1 MNEEVKKEENNESVV
16 SVNDSVNTADNS
28 SSDVVSETTTDTP
41 GYNKDEVNIAP
52 ITKPAVHFESK
63 KPEEE
68 VSEKKEET
76 EKKVENESITAVE
89 SPSQTDTGANTEVTS
104 APVQPV
110 TPAQPAP
117 AVANPQEATPVVA
130 TTQET
135 TPAPVETNKDNGGEF
150 IEKEK
155 KRWPIVL
162 LLILLILGGAFY
174 YYYFIMTKPS
184 TLFNKVVSASYSK
197 LSNNINTNLN
207 NVTKNFSKG
216 EFTGKL
222 ILTSENAN
230 LVMVNGLTV
239 NTDIQYDK
247 DNKKAYVSGS
257 GSLLGIEIANAKIML
272 DGDYV
277 YFNIKKDNVQSE
289 TYKTKIDASV
299 TAAITENSDLDKYTN
314 SYKYLL
320 DTAKNA
326 FLANVS
332 ENKITKTPELR
343 DVDGKKVPAYRIN
356 YTYDESE
363 NNKILKAILNAYM
376 NDNKSLEELVSLGL
390 GESTEDVK
398 TSLKSMIDEE
408 SFTGTEKFETVNV
421 IIYIDMFSSNLLGFN
436 VSRGQAQL
444 SVNVSGNNYTA
455 VITSKEENSTDK
467 VSLTYDS
474 NENRYVLDVDTESI
488 INSIMEEVKANTDS
502 NYVKTEQRN
511 KFSIV
516 YKEKKIN
523 DKKIEYSF
531 SFKYFEPT
539 NSEKEMVVIDATG
552 EFNEIDSVNT
562 FDVSNAIDY
571 DALDENAK
579 KEILS
584 SLTSSEE

>member
-1 MNEEVKKEENNESVV
+1 MNEEVKKEENTETVV
-16 SVNDSVNTADNS
+16 SVNGVENPADSS
-28 SSDVVSETTTDTP
+28 SSDVVSETTADTP
-41 GYNKDEVNIAP
+41 SYNKDEVNIAP

-63 KPEEE
+63 NPEEE
-68 VSEKKEET
+68 VSEKKEE
-76 EKKVENESITAVE
+76 VENVNAVVE
-89 SPSQTDTGANTEVTS
+89 SPSQTEATTNAGTTNGVA
-104 APVQPV
+104 QPADLV
-110 TPAQPAP
+110 QPAP
-117 AVANPQEATPVVA
+117 AVSNPQEGTSTPV
-130 TTQET
+130 E
-135 TPAPVETNKDNGGEF
+135 PNKDNGGEF

-155 KRWPIVL
+155 KRWPIIL
-162 LLILLILGGAFY
+162 LLILLVLGGAFY

-184 TLFNKVVSASYSK
+184 TLFNKVVNASYTK
-197 LSNNINTNLN
+197 LSNNVSTNLN

-239 NTDIQYDK
+239 NTDFQYDK

-277 YFNIKKDNVQSE
+277 YFNIKKDDVQSE
-289 TYKTKIDASV
+289 TYKTKIDTS
-299 TAAITENSDLDKYTN
+299 ITTTVVENDDLDKYVN

-320 DTAKNA
+320 DKAKNT
-326 FLANVS
+326 FLTNVS
-332 ENKITKTPELR
+332 ENKITKTPELK
-343 DVDGKKVPAYRIN
+343 DVDGKKVPAYKIN

-376 NDNKSLEELVSLGL
+376 NDNKSLEELVTLGL
-390 GESTEDVK
+390 GGSIDDVK
-398 TSLKSMIDEE
+398 TSLKDMIDEE
-408 SFTGTEKFETVNV
+408 NSTDTEKFETINF
-421 IIYIDMFSSNLLGFN
+421 IIYIDMFNSNLLGFN

-444 SVNVSGNNYTA
+444 NVKVSGNNYT
-455 VITSKEENSTDK
+455 VVMTSKEEKSTDT

-474 NENRYVLDVDTESI
+474 NENRYVLDVDTKSI
-488 INSIMEEVKANTDS
+488 INSVMEEVKANTDS

-552 EFNEIDSVNT
+552 EFNVIDKVKT
-562 FDVSNAIDY
+562 FDITNAIDY
-571 DALDENAK
+571 DSLDENAK
-579 KEILS
+579 KKILS
-584 SLTSSEE
+584 SLIGSEE

>member
-1 MNEEVKKEENNESVV
+1 MNEEVKKEENTETVV
-16 SVNDSVNTADNS
+16 SVNGVENTADSS
-28 SSDVVSETTTDTP
+28 SSDVVSEATADTP
-41 GYNKDEVNIAP
+41 SYNKDEVNIAP

-68 VSEKKEET
+68 VSEKKEE
-76 EKKVENESITAVE
+76 VENVNAVVE
-89 SPSQTDTGANTEVTS
+89 SPSQTEATINAGTTDGVA
-104 APVQPV
+104 QPADLV
-110 TPAQPAP
+110 QPAP
-117 AVANPQEATPVVA
+117 AVSNPQEGTPTPV
-130 TTQET
+130 E
-135 TPAPVETNKDNGGEF
+135 PNKDNGGEF

-155 KRWPIVL
+155 KRWPIIL
-162 LLILLILGGAFY
+162 LLILLVLGGVFY

-184 TLFNKVVSASYSK
+184 TLFNKVVNASYTK
-197 LSNNINTNLN
+197 LSNNVSTNLN

-239 NTDIQYDK
+239 NTDFQYDK

-277 YFNIKKDNVQSE
+277 YFNIKKDGVQSE
-289 TYKTKIDASV
+289 TYKTKIDTS
-299 TAAITENSDLDKYTN
+299 ITTTVVENDDLDKYVN

-320 DTAKNA
+320 DKAKNT
-326 FLANVS
+326 FLTNVS
-332 ENKITKTPELR
+332 ENKITKTPELK
-343 DVDGKKVPAYRIN
+343 DVDGKKVPAYKIN

-376 NDNKSLEELVSLGL
+376 NDNKSLEELVTLGL
-390 GESTEDVK
+390 GGSIDDVK
-398 TSLKSMIDEE
+398 TSLKDMIDEE
-408 SFTGTEKFETVNV
+408 NSTDTEKFETINF
-421 IIYIDMFSSNLLGFN
+421 IIYIDMFNSNLLGFN

-444 SVNVSGNNYTA
+444 NVKVSGNNYT
-455 VITSKEENSTDK
+455 VVMTSKEEKSTDT

-474 NENRYVLDVDTESI
+474 NENRYVLDVDTKSI
-488 INSIMEEVKANTDS
+488 INSVMEEVKANTDS

-552 EFNEIDSVNT
+552 EFNVIDKVKT
-562 FDVSNAIDY
+562 FDITNAIDY
-571 DALDENAK
+571 DSLDENAK
-579 KEILS
+579 KKILS
-584 SLTSSEE
+584 SLIGSEE

>member
-1 MNEEVKKEENNESVV
+1 MNEEVKKEENTETVV
-16 SVNDSVNTADNS
+16 SVNGVENTADSS
-28 SSDVVSETTTDTP
+28 SSDVVGEATADTP
-41 GYNKDEVNIAP
+41 SYNKDEVNIAP
-52 ITKPAVHFESK
+52 ITKPTVHFESK

-68 VSEKKEET
+68 VSEKKEE
-76 EKKVENESITAVE
+76 VENVNAVVE
-89 SPSQTDTGANTEVTS
+89 SPSQTEATTNAGTTDGVA
-104 APVQPV
+104 QPADLV
-110 TPAQPAP
+110 QPAP
-117 AVANPQEATPVVA
+117 AVSNPQEGTPTPV
-130 TTQET
+130 E
-135 TPAPVETNKDNGGEF
+135 PNKDNGGEF

-155 KRWPIVL
+155 KRWPIIL
-162 LLILLILGGAFY
+162 LLILLVLGGAFY

-184 TLFNKVVSASYSK
+184 TLFNKVVNASYTK
-197 LSNNINTNLN
+197 LSNNVSTNLN

-239 NTDIQYDK
+239 NTDFQYDK

-277 YFNIKKDNVQSE
+277 YFNIKKDDVQSE
-289 TYKTKIDASV
+289 TYKTKIDTSI
-299 TAAITENSDLDKYTN
+299 ITTVVENDDLDKYVN

-320 DTAKNA
+320 DKAKNT

-332 ENKITKTPELR
+332 ENKITKTPELK
-343 DVDGKKVPAYRIN
+343 DVDGKKVPAYKIN

-376 NDNKSLEELVSLGL
+376 NDNKSLEELVTLGL
-390 GESTEDVK
+390 GGSIDDVK
-398 TSLKSMIDEE
+398 TSLKDMIDEE
-408 SFTGTEKFETVNV
+408 NSTDTEKFETINF
-421 IIYIDMFSSNLLGFN
+421 IIYIDMFNSNLLGFN

-444 SVNVSGNNYTA
+444 NVKVSGNNYT
-455 VITSKEENSTDK
+455 VVMTSKEEKSTDT

-474 NENRYVLDVDTESI
+474 NENRYVLDVDTKSI

-552 EFNEIDSVNT
+552 EFNVIDKVKT
-562 FDVSNAIDY
+562 FDITNAIDY
-571 DALDENAK
+571 DSLDENAK
-579 KEILS
+579 KKILS
-584 SLTSSEE
+584 SLIGSEE

>member
-1 MNEEVKKEENNESVV
+1 MNEEVKKEENTETVV
-16 SVNDSVNTADNS
+16 SVNGVENTADSS
-28 SSDVVSETTTDTP
+28 SSDVVSETTADTP
-41 GYNKDEVNIAP
+41 SYNKDEVNIAP

-63 KPEEE
+63 NPEEE
-68 VSEKKEET
+68 ESEKKEE
-76 EKKVENESITAVE
+76 VENVNAVVE
-89 SPSQTDTGANTEVTS
+89 SPSQTEATTNAGTTNGVA
-104 APVQPV
+104 QPADLV
-110 TPAQPAP
+110 QPAP
-117 AVANPQEATPVVA
+117 AVSNPQEGTPTPV
-130 TTQET
+130 E
-135 TPAPVETNKDNGGEF
+135 PNKDNGGEF

-155 KRWPIVL
+155 KRWPIIL
-162 LLILLILGGAFY
+162 LLILLVLGGAFY

-184 TLFNKVVSASYSK
+184 TLFNKVVNASYTK
-197 LSNNINTNLN
+197 LSNNVSTNLN

-239 NTDIQYDK
+239 NTNFQYDK

-272 DGDYV
+272 DSDYV
-277 YFNIKKDNVQSE
+277 YFNIKKDDVQSE
-289 TYKTKIDASV
+289 TYKTKIDTS
-299 TAAITENSDLDKYTN
+299 ITTTVVENDDLDKYVN

-320 DTAKNA
+320 DKAKNT
-326 FLANVS
+326 FLTNVS
-332 ENKITKTPELR
+332 ENKITKTPELK
-343 DVDGKKVPAYRIN
+343 DVDGKKVPAYKIN

-376 NDNKSLEELVSLGL
+376 NDNKSLEELVTLGL
-390 GESTEDVK
+390 GGSIDDVK
-398 TSLKSMIDEE
+398 TSLKDMIDEE
-408 SFTGTEKFETVNV
+408 NSTDIEKFETINF
-421 IIYIDMFSSNLLGFN
+421 IIYIDMFNSNLLGFN

-444 SVNVSGNNYTA
+444 NVKVSGNNYT
-455 VITSKEENSTDK
+455 VVMTSKEEKSTDTI
-467 VSLTYDS
+467 SLTYDS
-474 NENRYVLDVDTESI
+474 NENRYVLDVDTKSI
-488 INSIMEEVKANTDS
+488 INSVMEEVKANTDS

-552 EFNEIDSVNT
+552 EFNVIDKVKT
-562 FDVSNAIDY
+562 FDITNAIDY
-571 DALDENAK
+571 DSLDENAK
-579 KEILS
+579 KKILS
-584 SLTSSEE
+584 SLIGSEE

>member
-1 MNEEVKKEENNESVV
+1 MNEEVKKEENTETVV
-16 SVNDSVNTADNS
+16 SVNGVENTADSS
-28 SSDVVSETTTDTP
+28 SSDVVSETTADTP
-41 GYNKDEVNIAP
+41 SYNKDEVNIAP

-63 KPEEE
+63 NPEEE
-68 VSEKKEET
+68 ESEKKEE
-76 EKKVENESITAVE
+76 VENVNAVVE
-89 SPSQTDTGANTEVTS
+89 SPSQTEATTNAGTTNGVA
-104 APVQPV
+104 QPADLV
-110 TPAQPAP
+110 QPAP
-117 AVANPQEATPVVA
+117 AVSNPQEGTPTPV
-130 TTQET
+130 E
-135 TPAPVETNKDNGGEF
+135 PNKDNGGEF

-155 KRWPIVL
+155 KRWPIIL
-162 LLILLILGGAFY
+162 LLILLVLGGAFY

-184 TLFNKVVSASYSK
+184 TLFNKVVNASYTK
-197 LSNNINTNLN
+197 LSNNVSTNLN

-239 NTDIQYDK
+239 NTNFQYDK

-272 DGDYV
+272 DSDYV
-277 YFNIKKDNVQSE
+277 YFNIKKDDVQSE
-289 TYKTKIDASV
+289 TYKTKIDTS
-299 TAAITENSDLDKYTN
+299 ITTTVVENDDLDKYVN

-320 DTAKNA
+320 DKAKNT
-326 FLANVS
+326 FLTNVS
-332 ENKITKTPELR
+332 ENKITKTPELK
-343 DVDGKKVPAYRIN
+343 DVDGKKVPAYKIN

-376 NDNKSLEELVSLGL
+376 NDNKSLEELVTLGL
-390 GESTEDVK
+390 GGSIDDVK
-398 TSLKSMIDEE
+398 TSLKDMIDEE
-408 SFTGTEKFETVNV
+408 NSTDIEKFETINF
-421 IIYIDMFSSNLLGFN
+421 IIYIDMFNSNLLGFN

-444 SVNVSGNNYTA
+444 NVKVSSNNYT
-455 VITSKEENSTDK
+455 VVMTSKEEKSTDTI
-467 VSLTYDS
+467 SLTYDS
-474 NENRYVLDVDTESI
+474 NENRYVLDVDTKSI
-488 INSIMEEVKANTDS
+488 INSVMEEVKANTDS

-552 EFNEIDSVNT
+552 EFNVIDKVKT
-562 FDVSNAIDY
+562 FDITNAIDY
-571 DALDENAK
+571 DSLDENAK
-579 KEILS
+579 KKILS
-584 SLTSSEE
+584 SLIGSEE

>member
-1 MNEEVKKEENNESVV
+1 MNEEVKKEENTETVV
-16 SVNDSVNTADNS
+16 SVNGVENTADSS
-28 SSDVVSETTTDTP
+28 SSDVVSETTADTP
-41 GYNKDEVNIAP
+41 SYNKYEVNIAP

-68 VSEKKEET
+68 VSEKKEE
-76 EKKVENESITAVE
+76 VENVNAVVE
-89 SPSQTDTGANTEVTS
+89 SPSQTEATTNAGTTNGVAQPADL
-104 APVQPV
+104 VQPV
-110 TPAQPAP
+110 P
-117 AVANPQEATPVVA
+117 AVSNPQEGTPTPV
-130 TTQET
+130 E
-135 TPAPVETNKDNGGEF
+135 PNKDNGGEF

-155 KRWPIVL
+155 KRWPIIL
-162 LLILLILGGAFY
+162 LLILLVLGGAFY

-184 TLFNKVVSASYSK
+184 TLFNKVVNASYTK
-197 LSNNINTNLN
+197 LSNNVSTNLN

-239 NTDIQYDK
+239 NTDFQYDK

-277 YFNIKKDNVQSE
+277 YFNIKKDDVQSE
-289 TYKTKIDASV
+289 TYKTKIDTS
-299 TAAITENSDLDKYTN
+299 ITTTVVENDDLDKYVN

-320 DTAKNA
+320 DKAKNI
-326 FLANVS
+326 FLTNVS
-332 ENKITKTPELR
+332 ENKITKTPELK
-343 DVDGKKVPAYRIN
+343 DVDGKKVPAYKIN

-376 NDNKSLEELVSLGL
+376 NDNKSLEELVTLGL
-390 GESTEDVK
+390 GGSIDDVK
-398 TSLKSMIDEE
+398 TSLKDMIDEE
-408 SFTGTEKFETVNV
+408 NSTDTEKFETINF
-421 IIYIDMFSSNLLGFN
+421 IIYIDMFNSNLLGFN

-444 SVNVSGNNYTA
+444 NVKVSGNNYT
-455 VITSKEENSTDK
+455 VVMTSKEEKSTDT

-474 NENRYVLDVDTESI
+474 NENRYVLDVDTKSI
-488 INSIMEEVKANTDS
+488 INSVMEEVKANTDS

-552 EFNEIDSVNT
+552 EFNVIDKVKT
-562 FDVSNAIDY
+562 FDITNAIDY
-571 DALDENAK
+571 DSLDENAK
-579 KEILS
+579 KKILS
-584 SLTSSEE
+584 SLIGSEE

>member
-1 MNEEVKKEENNESVV
+1 MGSKMNEEVKKEENTEAVV
-16 SVNDSVNTADNS
+16 SVNGVENTADSS
-28 SSDVVSETTTDTP
+28 SSDVVSETTADTP
-41 GYNKDEVNIAP
+41 SYNKDEVNIAP

-63 KPEEE
+63 NPEEE
-68 VSEKKEET
+68 VSEKKEE
-76 EKKVENESITAVE
+76 VENVNAVVE
-89 SPSQTDTGANTEVTS
+89 SPSQTEATTNAGTTNGVA
-104 APVQPV
+104 QPADLV
-110 TPAQPAP
+110 QPAP
-117 AVANPQEATPVVA
+117 AVSNPQEGTSTPV
-130 TTQET
+130 E
-135 TPAPVETNKDNGGEF
+135 PNKDNGGEF

-155 KRWPIVL
+155 KRWPIIL
-162 LLILLILGGAFY
+162 LLILLVLGGAFY

-184 TLFNKVVSASYSK
+184 TLFNKVVNASYTK
-197 LSNNINTNLN
+197 LSNNVSTNLN

-239 NTDIQYDK
+239 NTDFQYDK

-277 YFNIKKDNVQSE
+277 YFNIKKDDVQSE
-289 TYKTKIDASV
+289 TYKTKIDTSIATTV
-299 TAAITENSDLDKYTN
+299 VENDDLDKYVN

-320 DTAKNA
+320 DKAKNI
-326 FLANVS
+326 FLTNVS
-332 ENKITKTPELR
+332 ENKITKTPELK
-343 DVDGKKVPAYRIN
+343 DVDGKKVPAYKIN

-376 NDNKSLEELVSLGL
+376 NDNKSLEELVTLGL
-390 GESTEDVK
+390 GGSIDDVK
-398 TSLKSMIDEE
+398 TSLKDMIDEE
-408 SFTGTEKFETVNV
+408 NSTDTEKFETINF
-421 IIYIDMFSSNLLGFN
+421 IIYIDMFNSNLLGFN

-444 SVNVSGNNYTA
+444 NVKVSGNNYT
-455 VITSKEENSTDK
+455 VVMTSKEEKSTDT

-474 NENRYVLDVDTESI
+474 NENRYVLDVDTKSI
-488 INSIMEEVKANTDS
+488 INSVMEEVKANTDS

-552 EFNEIDSVNT
+552 EFNVIDKVKT
-562 FDVSNAIDY
+562 FDITNAIDY
-571 DALDENAK
+571 DSLDENAK
-579 KEILS
+579 KKILS
-584 SLTSSEE
+584 SLIGSEE

>member
-1 MNEEVKKEENNESVV
+1 MNEEVKKEENTETVV
-16 SVNDSVNTADNS
+16 SVNGVENPADSS
-28 SSDVVSETTTDTP
+28 SSDVVSETTADTP
-41 GYNKDEVNIAP
+41 SYNKDEVNIAP

-63 KPEEE
+63 NPEEE
-68 VSEKKEET
+68 VSEKKEE
-76 EKKVENESITAVE
+76 VENVNAVVE
-89 SPSQTDTGANTEVTS
+89 SPSQTEATTNAGTTNGVA
-104 APVQPV
+104 QPADLV
-110 TPAQPAP
+110 QPAP
-117 AVANPQEATPVVA
+117 AVSNPQEGTPTPV
-130 TTQET
+130 E
-135 TPAPVETNKDNGGEF
+135 PNKDNGGEF

-155 KRWPIVL
+155 KRWPIIL
-162 LLILLILGGAFY
+162 LLILLVLGGAFY

-184 TLFNKVVSASYSK
+184 TLFNKVVNASYTK
-197 LSNNINTNLN
+197 LSNNVSTNLN

-239 NTDIQYDK
+239 NTDFQYDK

-277 YFNIKKDNVQSE
+277 YFNIKKDDVQSE
-289 TYKTKIDASV
+289 TYKTKIDTS
-299 TAAITENSDLDKYTN
+299 ITTTVVENDDLDRYVN

-320 DTAKNA
+320 DKAKNT
-326 FLANVS
+326 FLTNVS
-332 ENKITKTPELR
+332 ENKITKTPELK
-343 DVDGKKVPAYRIN
+343 DVDGKKVPAYKIN

-376 NDNKSLEELVSLGL
+376 NDNKSLEELVTLGL
-390 GESTEDVK
+390 GGSIDDVK
-398 TSLKSMIDEE
+398 TSLKDMIDEE
-408 SFTGTEKFETVNV
+408 NSTDTEKFETINF
-421 IIYIDMFSSNLLGFN
+421 IIYIDMFNSNLLGFN

-444 SVNVSGNNYTA
+444 NVKVSGNNYT
-455 VITSKEENSTDK
+455 VVMTSKEEKSTDT

-474 NENRYVLDVDTESI
+474 NENRYVLDVDTKSI
-488 INSIMEEVKANTDS
+488 INSVMEEVKANTDS

-552 EFNEIDSVNT
+552 EFNVIDKVKT
-562 FDVSNAIDY
+562 FDITNAIDY
-571 DALDENAK
+571 DSLDENAK
-579 KEILS
+579 KKILS
-584 SLTSSEE
+584 SLIGSEE

>member
-1 MNEEVKKEENNESVV
+1 MGSKMNEEVKKEENTEAVV
-16 SVNDSVNTADNS
+16 SVNGVENTADSS
-28 SSDVVSETTTDTP
+28 SSDVVSETTADTP
-41 GYNKDEVNIAP
+41 SYNKDEVNIAP

-63 KPEEE
+63 NPEEE
-68 VSEKKEET
+68 VSEKKEE
-76 EKKVENESITAVE
+76 VENVNAVVE
-89 SPSQTDTGANTEVTS
+89 SPSQTEATTNAGTTNGVA
-104 APVQPV
+104 QPADLV
-110 TPAQPAP
+110 QPAP
-117 AVANPQEATPVVA
+117 AVSNPQEGTSTPV
-130 TTQET
+130 E
-135 TPAPVETNKDNGGEF
+135 PNKDNGGEF

-155 KRWPIVL
+155 KRWPIIL
-162 LLILLILGGAFY
+162 LLILLVLGGAFY

-184 TLFNKVVSASYSK
+184 TLFNKVVNASYTK
-197 LSNNINTNLN
+197 LSNNVSTNLN

-239 NTDIQYDK
+239 NTDFQYDK

-277 YFNIKKDNVQSE
+277 YFNIKKDDVQSE
-289 TYKTKIDASV
+289 TYKTKIDTSIATTV
-299 TAAITENSDLDKYTN
+299 VENDDLDKYVN

-320 DTAKNA
+320 DKAKNT
-326 FLANVS
+326 FLTNVS
-332 ENKITKTPELR
+332 ENKITKTPELK
-343 DVDGKKVPAYRIN
+343 DVDGKKVPAYKIN

-376 NDNKSLEELVSLGL
+376 NDNKSLEELVTLGL
-390 GESTEDVK
+390 GGSIDDVK
-398 TSLKSMIDEE
+398 TSLKDMIDEKN
-408 SFTGTEKFETVNV
+408 STDTEKFETINF
-421 IIYIDMFSSNLLGFN
+421 IIYIDMFNSNLLGFN

-444 SVNVSGNNYTA
+444 NVKVSGNNYT
-455 VITSKEENSTDK
+455 VVMTSKEEKSTDT

-474 NENRYVLDVDTESI
+474 NENRYVLDVDTKSI
-488 INSIMEEVKANTDS
+488 INSVMEEVKANTDS

-552 EFNEIDSVNT
+552 EFNVIDKVKT
-562 FDVSNAIDY
+562 FDITNAIDY
-571 DALDENAK
+571 DSLDENAK
-579 KEILS
+579 KKILS
-584 SLTSSEE
+584 SLIGSEE

>member
-1 MNEEVKKEENNESVV
+1 MNEEVKKEENTETVV
-16 SVNDSVNTADNS
+16 SVNGVENTADSS
-28 SSDVVSETTTDTP
+28 SSDVVSETTADTP
-41 GYNKDEVNIAP
+41 SYNKDEVNIAP
-52 ITKPAVHFESK
+52 ITEPAVHFESK
-63 KPEEE
+63 NPEEE
-68 VSEKKEET
+68 VSEKKEE
-76 EKKVENESITAVE
+76 VENVNAVVE
-89 SPSQTDTGANTEVTS
+89 SPSQTEATTNAGTTNGV
-104 APVQPV
+104 VQPADLV
-110 TPAQPAP
+110 QPAP
-117 AVANPQEATPVVA
+117 AVSNPQEGTSTPV
-130 TTQET
+130 E
-135 TPAPVETNKDNGGEF
+135 PNKDNGGEF

-155 KRWPIVL
+155 KRWPIIL
-162 LLILLILGGAFY
+162 LLILLVLGGAFY

-184 TLFNKVVSASYSK
+184 TLFNKVVNASYTK
-197 LSNNINTNLN
+197 LSNNVSTNLN

-239 NTDIQYDK
+239 NTDFQYDK

-277 YFNIKKDNVQSE
+277 YFNIKKDDVQSE
-289 TYKTKIDASV
+289 TYKTKIDTS
-299 TAAITENSDLDKYTN
+299 ITTTVVENDDLDKYVN

-320 DTAKNA
+320 DKAKNT
-326 FLANVS
+326 FLTNVS
-332 ENKITKTPELR
+332 ENKITKTPELK
-343 DVDGKKVPAYRIN
+343 DVDGKKVPAYKIN

-376 NDNKSLEELVSLGL
+376 NDNKSLEELVTLGL
-390 GESTEDVK
+390 GGSIDDVK
-398 TSLKSMIDEE
+398 TSLKDMIDEE
-408 SFTGTEKFETVNV
+408 NSTDTEKFETINF
-421 IIYIDMFSSNLLGFN
+421 IIYIDIFNSNLLGFN

-444 SVNVSGNNYTA
+444 NVKVSGNNYT
-455 VITSKEENSTDK
+455 VVMTSKEEKSTDT

-474 NENRYVLDVDTESI
+474 NENRYVLDVDTKSI
-488 INSIMEEVKANTDS
+488 INSVMEEVKANTDS

-539 NSEKEMVVIDATG
+539 NSEKEMFVIDATG
-552 EFNEIDSVNT
+552 EFNVIDKVKT
-562 FDVSNAIDY
+562 FDITNAIDY
-571 DALDENAK
+571 DSLDENAK
-579 KEILS
+579 KKILS
-584 SLTSSEE
+584 SLIGSEE

>member
-1 MNEEVKKEENNESVV
+1 MNEEVKKEENTETVV
-16 SVNDSVNTADNS
+16 SVNGVENTADSS
-28 SSDVVSETTTDTP
+28 SSDVVSETTADTP
-41 GYNKDEVNIAP
+41 SYNKDEVNIAP

-63 KPEEE
+63 NPEEE
-68 VSEKKEET
+68 ESEKKEE
-76 EKKVENESITAVE
+76 VENVNAVVE
-89 SPSQTDTGANTEVTS
+89 SPSQTEATTNVGTTNGVA
-104 APVQPV
+104 QPADLV
-110 TPAQPAP
+110 QPAP
-117 AVANPQEATPVVA
+117 AVSNPQEGTPTPV
-130 TTQET
+130 E
-135 TPAPVETNKDNGGEF
+135 PNKDNGGEF

-155 KRWPIVL
+155 KRWPIIL
-162 LLILLILGGAFY
+162 LLILLVLGGAFY

-184 TLFNKVVSASYSK
+184 TLFNKVVNASYTK
-197 LSNNINTNLN
+197 LSNNVSTNLN

-239 NTDIQYDK
+239 NTDFQYDK

-277 YFNIKKDNVQSE
+277 YFNIKKDDVQSE
-289 TYKTKIDASV
+289 TYKTKIDTSI
-299 TAAITENSDLDKYTN
+299 ITTVVENDDLDKYVN

-320 DTAKNA
+320 DKAKNT
-326 FLANVS
+326 FLTNVS
-332 ENKITKTPELR
+332 ENKITKTPELK
-343 DVDGKKVPAYRIN
+343 DVDGKKVPAYKIN

-376 NDNKSLEELVSLGL
+376 NDNKSLEELVTLGL
-390 GESTEDVK
+390 GGSIDDVK
-398 TSLKSMIDEE
+398 TSLKDMIDEE
-408 SFTGTEKFETVNV
+408 NSTDTEKFETINF
-421 IIYIDMFSSNLLGFN
+421 IIYIDMFNSNLLGFN

-444 SVNVSGNNYTA
+444 NVKVSGNNYT
-455 VITSKEENSTDK
+455 VVMTSKEEKSTDT

-474 NENRYVLDVDTESI
+474 NENRYVLDVDTKSI
-488 INSIMEEVKANTDS
+488 INSVMEEVKANTDS

-552 EFNEIDSVNT
+552 EFNVIDKVKT
-562 FDVSNAIDY
+562 FDITNAIDY
-571 DALDENAK
+571 DSLDENAK
-579 KEILS
+579 KKILS
-584 SLTSSEE
+584 SLIGSEE

>member
-1 MNEEVKKEENNESVV
+1 MNEEVKKEENTETVV
-16 SVNDSVNTADNS
+16 SVNGVENPADSS
-28 SSDVVSETTTDTP
+28 SSDVVSETTADTP
-41 GYNKDEVNIAP
+41 SYNKDEVNIAP

-63 KPEEE
+63 NPEEE
-68 VSEKKEET
+68 VSEKKEE
-76 EKKVENESITAVE
+76 VENVNAVVE
-89 SPSQTDTGANTEVTS
+89 SPSQTEANTNVGTTNGV
-104 APVQPV
+104 AQHADLV
-110 TPAQPAP
+110 QPAP
-117 AVANPQEATPVVA
+117 AVSNPQEGTSTPV
-130 TTQET
+130 E
-135 TPAPVETNKDNGGEF
+135 PNKDNGGEF

-155 KRWPIVL
+155 KRWPIIL
-162 LLILLILGGAFY
+162 LLILLVLGGAFY

-184 TLFNKVVSASYSK
+184 TLFNKVVNASYTK
-197 LSNNINTNLN
+197 LSNNVSTNLN

-239 NTDIQYDK
+239 NTDFQYDK

-277 YFNIKKDNVQSE
+277 YFNIKKDDVQSE
-289 TYKTKIDASV
+289 TYKTKIDTSIATTV
-299 TAAITENSDLDKYTN
+299 VENDDLDKYVN

-320 DTAKNA
+320 DKAKNT
-326 FLANVS
+326 FLTNVS
-332 ENKITKTPELR
+332 ENKITKTPELK
-343 DVDGKKVPAYRIN
+343 DVDGKKVPAYKIN

-376 NDNKSLEELVSLGL
+376 NDNKSLEELVTLGL
-390 GESTEDVK
+390 GGSIDDVK
-398 TSLKSMIDEE
+398 TSLKDMIDEE
-408 SFTGTEKFETVNV
+408 NSTDTEKFETINF
-421 IIYIDMFSSNLLGFN
+421 IIYIDMFNSNLLGFN

-444 SVNVSGNNYTA
+444 NVKVSGNNYT
-455 VITSKEENSTDK
+455 VVMTSKEEKSTDT

-474 NENRYVLDVDTESI
+474 NENRYVLDVDTKSI
-488 INSIMEEVKANTDS
+488 INSVMEEVKANTDS

-552 EFNEIDSVNT
+552 EFNVIDKVKT
-562 FDVSNAIDY
+562 FDITNAIDY
-571 DALDENAK
+571 DSLDENAK
-579 KEILS
+579 KKILS
-584 SLTSSEE
+584 SLIGSEE

>member
-1 MNEEVKKEENNESVV
+1 MNEEVKKEENTETVV
-16 SVNDSVNTADNS
+16 SVNGVENTADSS
-28 SSDVVSETTTDTP
+28 SSDVVSEATADTP
-41 GYNKDEVNIAP
+41 SYNKDEVNIAP
-52 ITKPAVHFESK
+52 ITKPTVHFESK

-68 VSEKKEET
+68 VSEKKEE
-76 EKKVENESITAVE
+76 VENVNAVVE
-89 SPSQTDTGANTEVTS
+89 SPSQTEATTNAGTTDGVA
-104 APVQPV
+104 QPADLV
-110 TPAQPAP
+110 QPAP
-117 AVANPQEATPVVA
+117 AVSNPQEGTPTPV
-130 TTQET
+130 E
-135 TPAPVETNKDNGGEF
+135 PNKDNGGEF

-155 KRWPIVL
+155 KRWPIIL
-162 LLILLILGGAFY
+162 LLILLVLGGAFY

-184 TLFNKVVSASYSK
+184 TLFNKVVNASYTK
-197 LSNNINTNLN
+197 LSNNVSTNLN

-239 NTDIQYDK
+239 NTDFQYDK

-277 YFNIKKDNVQSE
+277 YFNIKKDDVQSE
-289 TYKTKIDASV
+289 TYKTKIDTSI
-299 TAAITENSDLDKYTN
+299 ITTVVENDDLDKYVN

-320 DTAKNA
+320 DKAKNT

-332 ENKITKTPELR
+332 ENKITKTPELK
-343 DVDGKKVPAYRIN
+343 DVDGKKVPAYKIN

-376 NDNKSLEELVSLGL
+376 NDNKSLEELVTLGL
-390 GESTEDVK
+390 GGSIDDVK
-398 TSLKSMIDEE
+398 TSLKDMIDEE
-408 SFTGTEKFETVNV
+408 NSTDTEKFETINF
-421 IIYIDMFSSNLLGFN
+421 IIYIDMFNSNLLGFN

-444 SVNVSGNNYTA
+444 NVKVSGNNYT
-455 VITSKEENSTDK
+455 VVMTSKEEKSTDT

-474 NENRYVLDVDTESI
+474 NENRYVLDVDTKSI

-552 EFNEIDSVNT
+552 EFNVIDKVKT
-562 FDVSNAIDY
+562 FDITNAIDY
-571 DALDENAK
+571 DSLDENAK
-579 KEILS
+579 KKILS
-584 SLTSSEE
+584 SLIGSEE

>member
-1 MNEEVKKEENNESVV
+1 MNEEVKKEENTETVV
-16 SVNDSVNTADNS
+16 SVNGVENTADSS
-28 SSDVVSETTTDTP
+28 SSDVVSEATADTP
-41 GYNKDEVNIAP
+41 SYNKDEVNIAP

-68 VSEKKEET
+68 VSEKKEE
-76 EKKVENESITAVE
+76 VENVNAVVE
-89 SPSQTDTGANTEVTS
+89 SPSQTEATTNAGTTNGVAQPADL
-104 APVQPV
+104 VQPV
-110 TPAQPAP
+110 P
-117 AVANPQEATPVVA
+117 AVSNPQEGTPTPV
-130 TTQET
+130 E
-135 TPAPVETNKDNGGEF
+135 PNKDNGGEF

-155 KRWPIVL
+155 KRWPIIL
-162 LLILLILGGAFY
+162 LLILLVLGGAFY

-184 TLFNKVVSASYSK
+184 TLFNKVVNASYTK
-197 LSNNINTNLN
+197 LSNNVSTNLN

-239 NTDIQYDK
+239 NTDFQYDK

-277 YFNIKKDNVQSE
+277 YFNIKKDDVQSE
-289 TYKTKIDASV
+289 TYKTKIDTS
-299 TAAITENSDLDKYTN
+299 ITTTVVENDDLDKYVN

-320 DTAKNA
+320 DKAKNI
-326 FLANVS
+326 FLTNVS
-332 ENKITKTPELR
+332 ENKITKTPELK
-343 DVDGKKVPAYRIN
+343 DVDGKKVPAYKIN

-376 NDNKSLEELVSLGL
+376 NDNKSLEELVTLGL
-390 GESTEDVK
+390 GGSIDDVK
-398 TSLKSMIDEE
+398 TSLKDMIDEE
-408 SFTGTEKFETVNV
+408 NSTDTEKFETINF
-421 IIYIDMFSSNLLGFN
+421 IIYIDMFNSNLLGFN

-444 SVNVSGNNYTA
+444 NVKVSGNNYT
-455 VITSKEENSTDK
+455 VVMTSKEEKSTDT

-474 NENRYVLDVDTESI
+474 NENRYVLDVDTKSI
-488 INSIMEEVKANTDS
+488 INSVMEEVKANTDS

-552 EFNEIDSVNT
+552 EFNVIDKVKT
-562 FDVSNAIDY
+562 FDITNAIDY
-571 DALDENAK
+571 DSLDENAK
-579 KEILS
+579 KKILS
-584 SLTSSEE
+584 SLIGSEE

>member
-1 MNEEVKKEENNESVV
+1 MNEEVKKEENTETVV
-16 SVNDSVNTADNS
+16 SVNGVENTADSS
-28 SSDVVSETTTDTP
+28 SSDVVSETTADTP
-41 GYNKDEVNIAP
+41 SYNKDEVNIAP

-63 KPEEE
+63 NPEEE
-68 VSEKKEET
+68 VSEKKEE
-76 EKKVENESITAVE
+76 VENVNAVVE
-89 SPSQTDTGANTEVTS
+89 SPSQTEATTNAGTTNGVA
-104 APVQPV
+104 QPADLV
-110 TPAQPAP
+110 QPAP
-117 AVANPQEATPVVA
+117 AVSNPQEGTSTPV
-130 TTQET
+130 E
-135 TPAPVETNKDNGGEF
+135 PNKDNGGEF

-155 KRWPIVL
+155 KRWPIIL
-162 LLILLILGGAFY
+162 LLILLVLGGAFY

-184 TLFNKVVSASYSK
+184 TLFNKVVNASYTK
-197 LSNNINTNLN
+197 LSNNVSTNLN

-239 NTDIQYDK
+239 NTDFQYDK

-277 YFNIKKDNVQSE
+277 YFNIKKDDVQSE
-289 TYKTKIDASV
+289 TYKTKID
-299 TAAITENSDLDKYTN
+299 TNITTTVVENDDLDKYVN

-320 DTAKNA
+320 DKAKNT
-326 FLANVS
+326 FLTNVS
-332 ENKITKTPELR
+332 ENKITKTPELK
-343 DVDGKKVPAYRIN
+343 DVDGKKVPAYKIN

-376 NDNKSLEELVSLGL
+376 NDNKSLEELVTLGL
-390 GESTEDVK
+390 GGSIDDVK
-398 TSLKSMIDEE
+398 TSLKDMIDEE
-408 SFTGTEKFETVNV
+408 NSTDTEKFETINF
-421 IIYIDMFSSNLLGFN
+421 IIYIDMFNSNLLGFN

-444 SVNVSGNNYTA
+444 NVKVSGNNYT
-455 VITSKEENSTDK
+455 VVMTSKEEKSTDTI
-467 VSLTYDS
+467 SLTYDS
-474 NENRYVLDVDTESI
+474 NENRYVLDVDTKSI
-488 INSIMEEVKANTDS
+488 INSVMEEVKANTDS

-552 EFNEIDSVNT
+552 EFNVIDKVKT
-562 FDVSNAIDY
+562 FDITNAIDY
-571 DALDENAK
+571 DSLDENAK
-579 KEILS
+579 KKILS
-584 SLTSSEE
+584 SLIGSEE

>member
-1 MNEEVKKEENNESVV
+1 MNEEVKKEENTETVV
-16 SVNDSVNTADNS
+16 SVNGVENTADSS
-28 SSDVVSETTTDTP
+28 SSDVVSEATADTP
-41 GYNKDEVNIAP
+41 SYNKDEVNIAP
-52 ITKPAVHFESK
+52 ITKPTVHFESK
-63 KPEEE
+63 KLEEE
-68 VSEKKEET
+68 VSEKKEE
-76 EKKVENESITAVE
+76 VENVNAVVE
-89 SPSQTDTGANTEVTS
+89 SPSQTEATTNAGTTDGVA
-104 APVQPV
+104 QPADLV
-110 TPAQPAP
+110 QPAP
-117 AVANPQEATPVVA
+117 AVSNPQEGTPM
-130 TTQET
+130 
-135 TPAPVETNKDNGGEF
+135 PVEPNKDNGGEF

-155 KRWPIVL
+155 KRWPIIL
-162 LLILLILGGAFY
+162 LLILLVLGGAFY

-184 TLFNKVVSASYSK
+184 TLFNKVVNASYTK
-197 LSNNINTNLN
+197 LSNNVSTNLN
-207 NVTKNFSKG
+207 NVNKNFSKG

-239 NTDIQYDK
+239 NTDFQYDK

-277 YFNIKKDNVQSE
+277 CFNIKKDDVQSE
-289 TYKTKIDASV
+289 TYKTKIDTSI
-299 TAAITENSDLDKYTN
+299 ITTVVENDDLDKYVN

-320 DTAKNA
+320 DKAKNT
-326 FLANVS
+326 FLTNVS
-332 ENKITKTPELR
+332 ENKITKTPELK
-343 DVDGKKVPAYRIN
+343 DVDGKKVPAYKIN

-376 NDNKSLEELVSLGL
+376 NDNKSLEELVTLGL
-390 GESTEDVK
+390 GGSIDDVK
-398 TSLKSMIDEE
+398 TSLKDMIDEE
-408 SFTGTEKFETVNV
+408 NSTDTEKFETINF
-421 IIYIDMFSSNLLGFN
+421 IIYIDMFNSNLLGFN

-444 SVNVSGNNYTA
+444 NVKVSGNNYT
-455 VITSKEENSTDK
+455 VVMTSKEEKSTDT

-474 NENRYVLDVDTESI
+474 NENRYVLDVDTKSI
-488 INSIMEEVKANTDS
+488 INSVMEEVKANTDS

-552 EFNEIDSVNT
+552 EFNVIDKVKT
-562 FDVSNAIDY
+562 FDITNAIDY
-571 DALDENAK
+571 DSLDENAK
-579 KEILS
+579 KKILS
-584 SLTSSEE
+584 SLIGSEE

>member
-1 MNEEVKKEENNESVV
+1 MNEEVKKEENTETVV
-16 SVNDSVNTADNS
+16 SVNGVENTADSS
-28 SSDVVSETTTDTP
+28 SSDVVSETTADTP
-41 GYNKDEVNIAP
+41 SYNKDEVNIAP

-63 KPEEE
+63 DPEEE
-68 VSEKKEET
+68 VSEKKEE
-76 EKKVENESITAVE
+76 VENVNAVVE
-89 SPSQTDTGANTEVTS
+89 SPSQTEATTNAGTTNGVA
-104 APVQPV
+104 QPADLV
-110 TPAQPAP
+110 QPAP
-117 AVANPQEATPVVA
+117 AVSNPQEGTSTPV
-130 TTQET
+130 E
-135 TPAPVETNKDNGGEF
+135 PNKDNGGEF

-155 KRWPIVL
+155 KRWPIIL
-162 LLILLILGGAFY
+162 LLILLVLGGAFY

-184 TLFNKVVSASYSK
+184 TLFNKVVNASYTK
-197 LSNNINTNLN
+197 LSNNVSTNLN

-239 NTDIQYDK
+239 NTDFQYDK

-272 DGDYV
+272 DSDYV
-277 YFNIKKDNVQSE
+277 YFNIKKDDVQSE
-289 TYKTKIDASV
+289 TYKTKIDTS
-299 TAAITENSDLDKYTN
+299 ITTTVVENDDLDKYVN

-320 DTAKNA
+320 DKAKNT
-326 FLANVS
+326 FLTNVS
-332 ENKITKTPELR
+332 ENKITKTPELK
-343 DVDGKKVPAYRIN
+343 DVDGKKVPAYKIN

-376 NDNKSLEELVSLGL
+376 NDNKSLEELVTLGL
-390 GESTEDVK
+390 GGSIDDVK
-398 TSLKSMIDEE
+398 TSLKDMIDEE
-408 SFTGTEKFETVNV
+408 NSTDTEKFETINF
-421 IIYIDMFSSNLLGFN
+421 IIYIDMFNSNLLGFN

-444 SVNVSGNNYTA
+444 NVKVSGNNYT
-455 VITSKEENSTDK
+455 VVMTSKEEKSTDT

-474 NENRYVLDVDTESI
+474 NENRYVLDVDTKSI
-488 INSIMEEVKANTDS
+488 INSVMEEVKANTDS

-552 EFNEIDSVNT
+552 EFNVIDKVKT
-562 FDVSNAIDY
+562 FDITNAIDY
-571 DALDENAK
+571 DSLDENAK
-579 KEILS
+579 KKILS
-584 SLTSSEE
+584 SLIGSEE

>member
-1 MNEEVKKEENNESVV
+1 MNEEVKKEENTETVV
-16 SVNDSVNTADNS
+16 SVNGVENTADSS
-28 SSDVVSETTTDTP
+28 SSDVVSEATADTP
-41 GYNKDEVNIAP
+41 SYNKDEVNIAP
-52 ITKPAVHFESK
+52 ITKPTVHFESK

-68 VSEKKEET
+68 VSEKKEE
-76 EKKVENESITAVE
+76 VENVNAVVE
-89 SPSQTDTGANTEVTS
+89 SPSQTEATTNAGTTDGV
-104 APVQPV
+104 
-110 TPAQPAP
+110 AQPADLVQLAP
-117 AVANPQEATPVVA
+117 AVSNPQEGTPTPV
-130 TTQET
+130 E
-135 TPAPVETNKDNGGEF
+135 PNKDNGGEF

-155 KRWPIVL
+155 KRWPIIL
-162 LLILLILGGAFY
+162 LLILLVLGGAFY

-184 TLFNKVVSASYSK
+184 TLFNKVVNASYTK
-197 LSNNINTNLN
+197 LSNNVSTNLN

-239 NTDIQYDK
+239 NTDFQYDK

-277 YFNIKKDNVQSE
+277 YFNIKKDDVQSE
-289 TYKTKIDASV
+289 TYKTKIDTSI
-299 TAAITENSDLDKYTN
+299 ITTVVENDDLDKYVN

-320 DTAKNA
+320 DKAKNT

-332 ENKITKTPELR
+332 ENKITKTPELK
-343 DVDGKKVPAYRIN
+343 DVDGKKVPAYKIN

-376 NDNKSLEELVSLGL
+376 NDNKSLEELVTLGL
-390 GESTEDVK
+390 GGSIDDVK
-398 TSLKSMIDEE
+398 TSLKDMIDEE
-408 SFTGTEKFETVNV
+408 NSTDTEKFETINF
-421 IIYIDMFSSNLLGFN
+421 IIYIDMFNSNLLGFN

-444 SVNVSGNNYTA
+444 NVKVSGNNYT
-455 VITSKEENSTDK
+455 VVMTSKEEKSTDT

-474 NENRYVLDVDTESI
+474 NENRYVLDVDTKSI

-552 EFNEIDSVNT
+552 EFNVIDKVKT
-562 FDVSNAIDY
+562 FDITNAIDY
-571 DALDENAK
+571 DSLDENAK
-579 KEILS
+579 KKILS
-584 SLTSSEE
+584 SLIGSEE

>member
-1 MNEEVKKEENNESVV
+1 MNEEVKKEENTETVV
-16 SVNDSVNTADNS
+16 SVNGVENTADSS
-28 SSDVVSETTTDTP
+28 SSDVVSEATADTP
-41 GYNKDEVNIAP
+41 SYNKDEVNIAP

-68 VSEKKEET
+68 VSEKKEE
-76 EKKVENESITAVE
+76 VENVNAVVE
-89 SPSQTDTGANTEVTS
+89 SPSQTEATTNAETTNGV
-104 APVQPV
+104 VQPADLV
-110 TPAQPAP
+110 QPAP
-117 AVANPQEATPVVA
+117 AVSNPQEGTPTPV
-130 TTQET
+130 E
-135 TPAPVETNKDNGGEF
+135 PNKDNGGEF

-155 KRWPIVL
+155 KRWPIIL
-162 LLILLILGGAFY
+162 LLILLVLGGAFY

-184 TLFNKVVSASYSK
+184 TLFNKVVNASYTK
-197 LSNNINTNLN
+197 LSNNVSTNLN

-239 NTDIQYDK
+239 NTDFQYDK

-277 YFNIKKDNVQSE
+277 YFNIKKDDVQSE
-289 TYKTKIDASV
+289 TYKTKIDTS
-299 TAAITENSDLDKYTN
+299 ITTTVVENDDLDRYVN

-320 DTAKNA
+320 DKAKNT
-326 FLANVS
+326 FLTNVS
-332 ENKITKTPELR
+332 ENKITKTPELK
-343 DVDGKKVPAYRIN
+343 DVDGKKVPAYKIN

-376 NDNKSLEELVSLGL
+376 NDNKSLEELVTLGL
-390 GESTEDVK
+390 GGSIDDVK
-398 TSLKSMIDEE
+398 TSLKDMIDEE
-408 SFTGTEKFETVNV
+408 NSTDTEKFETINF
-421 IIYIDMFSSNLLGFN
+421 IIYIDMFNSNLLGFN

-444 SVNVSGNNYTA
+444 NVKVSGNNYT
-455 VITSKEENSTDK
+455 VVMTSKEEKSTDT

-474 NENRYVLDVDTESI
+474 NENRYVLDVDTKSI
-488 INSIMEEVKANTDS
+488 INSVMEEVKANTDS

-531 SFKYFEPT
+531 SFKYFEPA

-552 EFNEIDSVNT
+552 EFNVIDKVKT
-562 FDVSNAIDY
+562 FDITNAIDY
-571 DALDENAK
+571 DSLDENAK
-579 KEILS
+579 KKILS
-584 SLTSSEE
+584 SLIGSEE

>member
-1 MNEEVKKEENNESVV
+1 MGSKMNEEVKKEENTETVV
-16 SVNDSVNTADNS
+16 SVNGVENTADSS
-28 SSDVVSETTTDTP
+28 SSDVVSETTADTP
-41 GYNKDEVNIAP
+41 SYNKDEVNIAP
-52 ITKPAVHFESK
+52 ITEPAVHFESK
-63 KPEEE
+63 NPEEE
-68 VSEKKEET
+68 VSEKKEE
-76 EKKVENESITAVE
+76 VENVNAVVE
-89 SPSQTDTGANTEVTS
+89 SPSQTEATTNAGTTNGV
-104 APVQPV
+104 VQPADLV
-110 TPAQPAP
+110 QPAP
-117 AVANPQEATPVVA
+117 AVSNPQEGTSTPV
-130 TTQET
+130 E
-135 TPAPVETNKDNGGEF
+135 PNKDNGGEF

-155 KRWPIVL
+155 KRWPIIL
-162 LLILLILGGAFY
+162 LLILLVLGGAFY

-184 TLFNKVVSASYSK
+184 TLFNKVVNASYTK
-197 LSNNINTNLN
+197 LSNNVSTNLN

-239 NTDIQYDK
+239 NTDFQYDK

-277 YFNIKKDNVQSE
+277 YFNIKKDDVQSE
-289 TYKTKIDASV
+289 TYKTKIDTSIATTV
-299 TAAITENSDLDKYTN
+299 VENDDLDKYVN

-320 DTAKNA
+320 DKAKNT
-326 FLANVS
+326 FLTNVS
-332 ENKITKTPELR
+332 ENKITKTPELK
-343 DVDGKKVPAYRIN
+343 DVDGKKVPAYKIN

-363 NNKILKAILNAYM
+363 NNKILKVILNAYM
-376 NDNKSLEELVSLGL
+376 NDNKSLEELVTLGL
-390 GESTEDVK
+390 GGSIDDVK
-398 TSLKSMIDEE
+398 TSLKDMIDEE
-408 SFTGTEKFETVNV
+408 NSTDTEKFETINF
-421 IIYIDMFSSNLLGFN
+421 IIYIDIFNSNLLGFN

-444 SVNVSGNNYTA
+444 NVKVSGNNYT
-455 VITSKEENSTDK
+455 VVMTSKEEKSTDT

-474 NENRYVLDVDTESI
+474 NENRYVLDVDTKSI
-488 INSIMEEVKANTDS
+488 INSVMEEVKANTDS

-552 EFNEIDSVNT
+552 EFNVIDKVKT
-562 FDVSNAIDY
+562 FDITNAIDY
-571 DALDENAK
+571 DSLDENAK
-579 KEILS
+579 KKILS
-584 SLTSSEE
+584 SLIGSEE

>member
-1 MNEEVKKEENNESVV
+1 MNEEVKKEENTETVV
-16 SVNDSVNTADNS
+16 SVNGVENTADSS
-28 SSDVVSETTTDTP
+28 SSDVVSEATADTP
-41 GYNKDEVNIAP
+41 SYNKDEVNIAP

-68 VSEKKEET
+68 VSEKKEE
-76 EKKVENESITAVE
+76 VENVNAVVE
-89 SPSQTDTGANTEVTS
+89 SPSQTEATINAGTTDGVA
-104 APVQPV
+104 QPADLV
-110 TPAQPAP
+110 QPAP
-117 AVANPQEATPVVA
+117 AVSNPQEGTPTPV
-130 TTQET
+130 E
-135 TPAPVETNKDNGGEF
+135 PNKDNGGEF

-155 KRWPIVL
+155 KRWPIIL
-162 LLILLILGGAFY
+162 LLILLVLGGVFY

-184 TLFNKVVSASYSK
+184 TLFNKVVNASYTK
-197 LSNNINTNLN
+197 LSNNVSTNLN

-239 NTDIQYDK
+239 NTDFQYDK

-277 YFNIKKDNVQSE
+277 YFNIKKDDVQSE
-289 TYKTKIDASV
+289 TYKTKIDTSI
-299 TAAITENSDLDKYTN
+299 ITTVVENDDLDKYVN

-320 DTAKNA
+320 DKAKNT
-326 FLANVS
+326 FLTNVS
-332 ENKITKTPELR
+332 ENKITKTPELK
-343 DVDGKKVPAYRIN
+343 DVDGKKVPAYKIN

-376 NDNKSLEELVSLGL
+376 NDNKSLEELVTLGL
-390 GESTEDVK
+390 GGSIDDVK
-398 TSLKSMIDEE
+398 TSLKDMIDEE
-408 SFTGTEKFETVNV
+408 NSTDTEKFETINF
-421 IIYIDMFSSNLLGFN
+421 IIYIDMFNSNLLGFN

-444 SVNVSGNNYTA
+444 NVKVSGNNYT
-455 VITSKEENSTDK
+455 VVMTSKEEKSTDT

-474 NENRYVLDVDTESI
+474 NENRYVLDVDTKSI
-488 INSIMEEVKANTDS
+488 INSVMEEVKANTDS

-552 EFNEIDSVNT
+552 EFNVIDKVKT
-562 FDVSNAIDY
+562 FDITNAIDY
-571 DALDENAK
+571 DSLDENAK
-579 KEILS
+579 KKILS
-584 SLTSSEE
+584 SLIGSEE

>member
-1 MNEEVKKEENNESVV
+1 MNEKVKKEENTETVV
-16 SVNDSVNTADNS
+16 SVNGVENTADSS
-28 SSDVVSETTTDTP
+28 SSDVVSEATADTP
-41 GYNKDEVNIAP
+41 SYNKDEVNIAP
-52 ITKPAVHFESK
+52 ITKPTVHFESK

-68 VSEKKEET
+68 VSEKKEE
-76 EKKVENESITAVE
+76 VENVNAVVE
-89 SPSQTDTGANTEVTS
+89 SPSQTEATTNAGTTNGVA
-104 APVQPV
+104 QPADLV
-110 TPAQPAP
+110 QPAP
-117 AVANPQEATPVVA
+117 AVSNPQEGTPTPV
-130 TTQET
+130 E
-135 TPAPVETNKDNGGEF
+135 PNKDNGGEF

-155 KRWPIVL
+155 KRWPIIL
-162 LLILLILGGAFY
+162 LLILLVLGGAFY

-184 TLFNKVVSASYSK
+184 TLFNKVVNASYTK
-197 LSNNINTNLN
+197 LSNNVSTNLN

-239 NTDIQYDK
+239 NTDFQYDK

-277 YFNIKKDNVQSE
+277 YFNIKKDDVQSE
-289 TYKTKIDASV
+289 TYKTKIDTSI
-299 TAAITENSDLDKYTN
+299 ITTVVENDDLDKYVN

-320 DTAKNA
+320 DKAKNT
-326 FLANVS
+326 FLTNVS
-332 ENKITKTPELR
+332 ENKITKTPELK
-343 DVDGKKVPAYRIN
+343 DVDGKKVPAYKIN

-376 NDNKSLEELVSLGL
+376 NDNKLLEELVTLGL
-390 GESTEDVK
+390 GGSIDDVK
-398 TSLKSMIDEE
+398 TSLKDMIDEE
-408 SFTGTEKFETVNV
+408 NSTDTEKFETINF
-421 IIYIDMFSSNLLGFN
+421 IIYIDMFNSNLLGFN

-444 SVNVSGNNYTA
+444 NAKVSGNNYT
-455 VITSKEENSTDK
+455 VVMTSKEEKSTDT

-474 NENRYVLDVDTESI
+474 NENRYVLDVDTKSI
-488 INSIMEEVKANTDS
+488 INSVMEEVKANTDS

-552 EFNEIDSVNT
+552 EFNVIDKVKT
-562 FDVSNAIDY
+562 FDITNAIDY
-571 DALDENAK
+571 DSLDENAK
-579 KEILS
+579 KKILS
-584 SLTSSEE
+584 SLIGSEE

>member
-1 MNEEVKKEENNESVV
+1 MGSKMNEEVKKEENTETVV
-16 SVNDSVNTADNS
+16 SVNGVENTADSS
-28 SSDVVSETTTDTP
+28 SSDVVSETTADTP
-41 GYNKDEVNIAP
+41 SYNKDEVNIAP
-52 ITKPAVHFESK
+52 ITEPAVHFESK
-63 KPEEE
+63 NPEEE
-68 VSEKKEET
+68 VSEKKEE
-76 EKKVENESITAVE
+76 VENVNAVVE
-89 SPSQTDTGANTEVTS
+89 SPSQTEATTNVGTTNGVA
-104 APVQPV
+104 QPADLV
-110 TPAQPAP
+110 QPAP
-117 AVANPQEATPVVA
+117 AVSNPQEGTSTPV
-130 TTQET
+130 E
-135 TPAPVETNKDNGGEF
+135 PNKDNGGEF

-155 KRWPIVL
+155 KRWPIIL
-162 LLILLILGGAFY
+162 LLILLVLGGAFY

-184 TLFNKVVSASYSK
+184 TLFNKVVNASYTK
-197 LSNNINTNLN
+197 LSNNVSTNLN

-239 NTDIQYDK
+239 NTDFQYDK

-277 YFNIKKDNVQSE
+277 YFNIKKDDVQSE
-289 TYKTKIDASV
+289 TYKTKIDTS
-299 TAAITENSDLDKYTN
+299 ITTTVVENDDLDKYVN

-320 DTAKNA
+320 DKAKNT
-326 FLANVS
+326 FLTNVS
-332 ENKITKTPELR
+332 ENKITKTPELK
-343 DVDGKKVPAYRIN
+343 DVDGKKVPAYKIN

-363 NNKILKAILNAYM
+363 NNKILKAILNTYM
-376 NDNKSLEELVSLGL
+376 NDNKSLEELVTLGL
-390 GESTEDVK
+390 GGSIDDVK
-398 TSLKSMIDEE
+398 TSLKDMIDEE
-408 SFTGTEKFETVNV
+408 NSTDTEKFETINF
-421 IIYIDMFSSNLLGFN
+421 IIYIDMFNSNLLGFN

-444 SVNVSGNNYTA
+444 NVKVSGNNYT
-455 VITSKEENSTDK
+455 VVMTSKEEKSTDT

-474 NENRYVLDVDTESI
+474 NENRYVLDVDTKSI
-488 INSIMEEVKANTDS
+488 INSVMEEVKANTDS

-552 EFNEIDSVNT
+552 EFNVIDKVKT
-562 FDVSNAIDY
+562 FDITNAIDY
-571 DALDENAK
+571 DSLDENAK
-579 KEILS
+579 KKILS
-584 SLTSSEE
+584 SLIGSEE